1 MASEAT
7 MASIAHSL
15 DLLAK
20 VSVLELIDGKERN
33 TQLSLLEGLG
43 FKHAEIG
50 EMLGMKA
57 NTVTHALRRLKK
69 AEEPE

>member
-7 MASIAHSL
+7 MSSIAQSL

-20 VSVLELIDGKERN
+20 VSVLQLIDGKERN
-33 TQLSLLEGLG
+33 TQLALLEGLG
-43 FKHAEIG
+43 FKHAAIADL
-50 EMLGMKA
+50 LGMKA

-69 AEEPE
+69 GEAAD